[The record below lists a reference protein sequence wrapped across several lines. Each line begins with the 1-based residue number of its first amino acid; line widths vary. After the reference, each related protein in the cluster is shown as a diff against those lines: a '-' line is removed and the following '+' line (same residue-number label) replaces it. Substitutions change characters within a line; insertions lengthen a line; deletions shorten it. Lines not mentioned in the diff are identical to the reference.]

1 MKVISKL
8 IFWISILLSFVFVA
22 LPIIIDFTSLQFT
35 NDHYKSN
42 YEEIRFYLLPIIIL
56 LTLFGTIK
64 KKYTRDRIVETV
76 RLTVLASVICFLVL
90 FFSVFAGMCAWTDNK
105 TLFIKA
111 DDPTIKIVL
120 RDYGC
125 GATDSV
131 SPIYKV
137 FKVKRINLYLVSV
150 TDIDTT
156 KIDKTRWICVN
167 RKE

>member
-1 MKVISKL
+1 MKVVSNL
-8 IFWISILLSFVFVA
+8 IFWISILLIFVFVA

-35 NDHYKSN
+35 NDHYKSE
-42 YEEIRFYLLPIIIL
+42 YEEIRFYWLPIIIL

-64 KKYTRDRIVETV
+64 KRYSRDRIIATV
-76 RLTVLASVICFLVL
+76 GFTVLVSVVCFLVL
-90 FFSVFAGMCAWTDNK
+90 FFSVFAGMCTWTDNK
-105 TLFIKA
+105 TLLIKA
-111 DDPTIKIVL
+111 DDPTIKIIL

-125 GATDSV
+125 GATDSG

-137 FKVKRINLYLVSV
+137 FKVKRLTSYLVSV

-156 KIDKTRWICVN
+156 KLDKTHWICIN